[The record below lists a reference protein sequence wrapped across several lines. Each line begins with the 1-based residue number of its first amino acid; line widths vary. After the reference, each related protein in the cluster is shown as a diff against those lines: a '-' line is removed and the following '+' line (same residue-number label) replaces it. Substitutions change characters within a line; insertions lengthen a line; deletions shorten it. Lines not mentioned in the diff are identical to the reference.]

1 MVRRTLEISAGK
13 KSEETGSKMIALA
26 HADRLECCR
35 HLQPHQVRYAP
46 AKRLLDVIGGLFCL
60 LVLFPLMFVIA
71 ILVKVTSPGPVF
83 YRSTRIGLC
92 GKKFAF
98 IKFRTM
104 RPDADKMLHLL
115 QQQNEKDGPIF
126 KMKDDPRITPVGRFL
141 RKYSLDE
148 LPQFWS
154 VVNGDMSMVGPRPPI
169 PKEVEQY
176 DDLAMQRL
184 LVKPGITCYWQ
195 VMGRSNLT
203 FEEWMEL
210 DRRYIQDM
218 SFWTDVKIMF
228 KTPASVLRGDG
239 AY

>member
-1 MVRRTLEISAGK
+1 MVRTTADANVVETDESVQPVIKAVPRNRLACCQHLE
-13 KSEETGSKMIALA
+13 
-26 HADRLECCR
+26 
-35 HLQPHQVRYAP
+35 PHQVAYRGL
-46 AKRLLDVIGGLFCL
+46 KRILDVISGLAAL
-60 LVLFPLMFVIA
+60 LILLPVMIIIA

-104 RPDADKMLHLL
+104 RPDADKMLAVL

-126 KMKDDPRITPVGRFL
+126 KMKNDPRITPVGRFL

-154 VVNGDMSMVGPRPPI
+154 VVNGDMSMVGPRPPL
-169 PKEVEQY
+169 PKEFEQY
-176 DDLAMQRL
+176 DDLAMRRL

-210 DRRYIQDM
+210 DRKYIEDM
-218 SFWTDVKIMF
+218 SFWTDIKIML
-228 KTPASVLRGDG
+228 KTPGSVLKGDG